1 MRKPLRTLA
10 VVALAAAMFG
20 APTAATAKTSS
31 HHHKAKPAGRST
43 PVPTGG
49 QPDGGALYVAS
60 GPTTGSTS
68 ASATKPAADGG
79 TTAAEQHGAT
89 GPTGA
94 TGASAPTGPTGPTG
108 PISVGGGASVPT
120 GPTGATGATG
130 APSGAA
136 SRARILANGLAVAP
150 ADAPAAVRQ
159 AIAAGNQL
167 IGQPYVYGGGH
178 LSFVSKGYDC
188 SGAVSYALHGGGL
201 LALPLD
207 SSELELWGTAGAGAW
222 MTVYTNPAHAYVTIA
237 GIRFDTS
244 SAGDPGGLSGPRWR
258 PLLKSNKGFFARHFP
273 GL

>member
-10 VVALAAAMFG
+10 VIALAAAVFG

-31 HHHKAKPAGRST
+31 HHKAKPAGRST
-43 PVPTGG
+43 RVPTGV
-49 QPDGGALYVAS
+49 QLDGGALYVAS
-60 GPTTGSTS
+60 GATTGSTS
-68 ASATKPAADGG
+68 APAIKPAADGG
-79 TTAAEQHGAT
+79 TTLAEQHGAT
-89 GPTGA
+89 GASGP
-94 TGASAPTGPTGPTG
+94 TGASAPTGPTRPTGPTG
-108 PISVGGGASVPT
+108 PISVDGGAS

-130 APSGAA
+130 APTGAA
-136 SRARILANGLAVAP
+136 SRARILADGLAVAP
-150 ADAPAAVRQ
+150 ADAPAAIKQ

-178 LSFVSKGYDC
+178 LSFVSNGYDC

-207 SSELELWGTAGAGAW
+207 SSELELWGSAGAGAW
-222 MTVYTNPAHAYVTIA
+222 MTVYTNPAHAYVDIA

-258 PLLKSNKGFFARHFP
+258 PPLKSNKGFFARHFP

>member
-10 VVALAAAMFG
+10 VVALAAATFG
-20 APTAATAKTSS
+20 APTAAAAKTPT
-31 HHHKAKPAGRST
+31 HHKAKPAGRST
-43 PVPTGG
+43 RAATGG

-60 GPTTGSTS
+60 GATTGSTS
-68 ASATKPAADGG
+68 APATKPAANGG
-79 TTAAEQHGAT
+79 TTQAEQHGT
-89 GPTGA
+89 
-94 TGASAPTGPTGPTG
+94 
-108 PISVGGGASVPT
+108 T
-120 GPTGATGATG
+120 GPTGATGATGSTGATGPIAVGGGASAPTGSTGAIG

-150 ADAPAAVRQ
+150 ANAPAAVKQ

-207 SSELELWGTAGAGAW
+207 SSELELWGNAGAGAW
-222 MTVYTNPAHAYVTIA
+222 ITVYTNPTHAYVTIA

-258 PLLKSNKGFFARHFP
+258 PELKSNKGFFARHFP